1 MALEKTILN
10 DKLEI
15 VDMGSWKSLQIR
27 TATIIKDDGEE
38 ISRTFSRRVINPDA
52 DWSSED
58 TEIKTICDLIMTTE
72 KVEAYKA
79 AFPIQE

>member
-1 MALEKTILN
+1 MGLEKTIVN

-27 TATIIKDDGEE
+27 TATIIKDDGKELT
-38 ISRTFSRRVINPDA
+38 RTFSRRVINPDA

-58 TEIKTICDLIMTTE
+58 TEIKTICDMIMTTE
-72 KVEAYKA
+72 RVEAYKA
-79 AFPIQE
+79 AFPTPE